1 MNHVERAF
9 RDLTN
14 KDADPAILSTLP
26 WEAQEKGEMYSYF
39 PRTPSSNYLHADS
52 FWLLEMLCFLFFY
65 FRCNAVRKNDPDG
78 LLRLMLQDKDYQLFA
93 QSLDEIVHHTGIL
106 PTGASGDAWDLENFT
121 TKTWEEEQQF
131 HGMLDEL
138 KREIAEADRAHKRQG
153 RSPAAASLP
162 TAEDEERDDL
172 PDINT
177 FGDEDDVQTSKDG
190 KIRIQDLAGD
200 IKDIMTLDPSKVIG
214 LDGRTVA
221 QAQSASQSSGDSDM
235 TIRDA
240 QGRLWSG
247 AVIKTGTTQKVVAGG
262 RIMTYRT
269 LVVIG
274 NGQGAAGYG
283 SGKGATPADALE
295 SAFRE
300 ALKNV
305 HFLDIYDGHC
315 LTHDVAGKHNSCQ
328 VYIRAL
334 PGDRELKAGPIV
346 EAILTRFGIASASAK
361 VVGRRNAYSVVMAT
375 FKALSKHESLEEAAK
390 KRGKRFLDVEWAR
403 KNKL

>member
-1 MNHVERAF
+1 MVIRLSVPPPDILFPPFLLNTTARYRLAVNHIEREF

-14 KDADPAILSTLP
+14 KDANPTILASLP
-26 WEAQEKGEMYSYF
+26 SEVREK
-39 PRTPSSNYLHADS
+39 
-52 FWLLEMLCFLFFY
+52 
-65 FRCNAVRKNDPDG
+65 VRKHDPDG
-78 LLRLMLQDKDYQLFA
+78 LLRLMLQNKDYQLFA
-93 QSLDEIVHHTGIL
+93 QSLDEITHNTGML
-106 PTGASGDAWDLENFT
+106 PSGPNGDPWSLENFT
-121 TKTWEEEQQF
+121 TKTWDDEERF
-131 HGMLDEL
+131 HSMLDEL
-138 KREIAEADRAHKRQG
+138 KQEIAEADRAHKRQNKQAA
-153 RSPAAASLP
+153 PAAAGAAAGELFSS
-162 TAEDEERDDL
+162 EDEERDDL
-172 PDINT
+172 PEINT
-177 FGDEDDVQTSKDG
+177 FGDEDKPSNEG
-190 KIRIQDLAGD
+190 KIHIQDLAGD
-200 IKDIMTLDPSKVIG
+200 VRDIMALDPSKVIG
-214 LDGRTVA
+214 FDGRPL
-221 QAQSASQSSGDSDM
+221 SQSQGGSQSPSGESEM

-247 AVIKTGTTQKVVAGG
+247 AVIKTGTTQKTVAGG

-300 ALKNV
+300 ALKNIY
-305 HFLDIYDGHC
+305 FLDIYDGHC